1 MDEFLEE
8 EKLLSQGLS
17 VHAHFTRRRNPI
29 MFDQNLSSL
38 SPSFHRWVINVK
50 FVATPGR
57 SFDGGTFPR
66 QIGLPPVQSGQSV
79 VMERQRRCSGQN
91 LESLITDPPPPQNIR
106 PWYSPHCTV
115 RTLLVE
121 KTTLQF
127 VSQCLQ
133 HIRSSLYFQCSVF
146 VAVSGSSISG

>member
-1 MDEFLEE
+1 MPPDINLTLQMTPELSKMDEFLEE
-8 EKLLSQGLS
+8 EKLLIPR
-17 VHAHFTRRRNPI
+17 HRNPI

-66 QIGLPPVQSGQSV
+66 QIGLPPVQSGQSA

-91 LESLITDPPPPQNIR
+91 LESLITDPPLLKISDPDTLHTAQCAPYWWKRLRCNLFHSVCST
-106 PWYSPHCTV
+106 YAV
-115 RTLLVE
+115 RCI
-121 KTTLQF
+121 F
-127 VSQCLQ
+127 S
-133 HIRSSLYFQCSVF
+133 
-146 VAVSGSSISG
+146 AVYL

>member
-8 EKLLSQGLS
+8 EKLLIPR
-17 VHAHFTRRRNPI
+17 HRNPI

-66 QIGLPPVQSGQSV
+66 QIGLPPVQSGQSA

-91 LESLITDPPPPQNIR
+91 LESLITDPPLLKISDPDTLHTAQCAPYPGGKDYAAI
-106 PWYSPHCTV
+106 CFTV
-115 RTLLVE
+115 YAAHT
-121 KTTLQF
+121 QF
-127 VSQCLQ
+127 VVFSVQC
-133 HIRSSLYFQCSVF
+133 I
-146 VAVSGSSISG
+146 